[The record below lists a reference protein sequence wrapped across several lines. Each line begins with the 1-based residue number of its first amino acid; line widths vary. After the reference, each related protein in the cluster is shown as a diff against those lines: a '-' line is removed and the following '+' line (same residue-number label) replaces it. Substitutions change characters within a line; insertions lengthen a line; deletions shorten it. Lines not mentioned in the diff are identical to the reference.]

1 MVPGASLLEV
11 CSAVEAE
18 ILEQGGQLAFP
29 AQTSRNEIAAH
40 YCPGPDDETVYER
53 GDLAKLDLGVH
64 VDGWV
69 VDTAVTVC
77 VGGEA
82 APLVEAVEAALA
94 AAIGVAGPAVPVSRL
109 GSVIARTIR
118 DRGFTPV
125 RNLCGHGVGR
135 WRVHCPPPIPN
146 LPDGTRS
153 TLPARGVV
161 AVEPFATE
169 GQGLVVESG
178 WPEVFQLR
186 PRRTGSLPGDPEI
199 AAAIQALNGLPFS
212 RRQLGGFER
221 ERVEGSL
228 QELGRAGRLV
238 AYPPLV
244 EPKGRRVAQ
253 AEHSIFVSDAGA
265 EILT

>member
-1 MVPGASLLEV
+1 VPGASLLEV
-11 CSAVEAE
+11 CREVEAE
-18 ILEQGGQLAFP
+18 ILGQGGQLAFP

-77 VGGEA
+77 VGGDA
-82 APLVEAVEAALA
+82 APLVDAVEAALA
-94 AAIGVAGPAVPVSRL
+94 AAIEVAGPGVPVSRL

-153 TLPARGVV
+153 ALPTRGVV

-169 GQGLVVESG
+169 GRGLVAESG
-178 WPEVFQLR
+178 RPEVFQLR
-186 PRRTGSLPGDPEI
+186 PRRGGSLPGDAGV
-199 AAAIQALNGLPFS
+199 AAAIEALNGLPFS
-212 RRQLGGFER
+212 RRQLGLFDREQVER
-221 ERVEGSL
+221 SL
-228 QELGRAGRLV
+228 RELGRAGRLIS
-238 AYPPLV
+238 YPPLV
-244 EPKGRRVAQ
+244 EPRGRRVAQ
-253 AEHSIFVSDAGA
+253 AEHSIFVSEAGV